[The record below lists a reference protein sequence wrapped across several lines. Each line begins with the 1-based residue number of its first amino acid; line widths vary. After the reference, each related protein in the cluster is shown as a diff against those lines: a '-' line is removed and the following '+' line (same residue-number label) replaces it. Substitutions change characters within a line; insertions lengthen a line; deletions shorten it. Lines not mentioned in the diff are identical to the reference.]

1 MTVVYIDMCADLFHW
16 GHVNL
21 LKNAKSM
28 GDKLI
33 VGIHSDETIKK
44 YKREPIMKMKERIA
58 VIESCKYVD
67 VVIPDAPL
75 TITEEYI
82 KTHNIDLVVH
92 AHHEHEDE
100 KYKFMYGTAN
110 DMGKFKRLDY
120 SEGVSTTE
128 IINRIQNNNDK
139 YNSIN

>member
-1 MTVVYIDMCADLFHW
+1 
-16 GHVNL
+16 
-21 LKNAKSM
+21 M

-82 KTHNIDLVVH
+82 KPSSKKMV
-92 AHHEHEDE
+92 
-100 KYKFMYGTAN
+100 
-110 DMGKFKRLDY
+110 
-120 SEGVSTTE
+120 
-128 IINRIQNNNDK
+128 
-139 YNSIN
+139 